1 MIYLDNAATSFPK
14 PQKVLEAVDY
24 AQRNYAVNVGRGSYP
39 LANYAASVVEETKA
53 LLARMVNAKDTSKVI
68 FTPSATIAANE
79 IILGLPWDKY
89 KTIYLSPFEHNA
101 VARPLNRQC
110 ELFGLQMNV
119 LPFSSDTQE
128 WDREATKLL
137 FEQNPP
143 DYVFISQVSN
153 VTGLVLPVIEIA
165 QLAKEYNA
173 VVIVDAS
180 QSLGLLALDVQ
191 RDLIDYLIFAGHK
204 SLYSSWGIG
213 GFVANN
219 NLLTPVICGGTGSD
233 SLNLS
238 MGDHLSGSFE
248 AGSPNTIAIASLN
261 ASLKWINEVKP
272 EAINK
277 KKNQLMTLLLSLLR
291 KDSVKLYLPS
301 SLSNHTSIL
310 SLNVADYEPSEVGVI
325 LANDFNIAVR
335 TGYHCAPF
343 VHDLIGTRDR
353 LGTVRISLGF
363 FNTEDDIISV
373 ANALNDL

>member
-1 MIYLDNAATSFPK
+1 
-14 PQKVLEAVDY
+14 
-24 AQRNYAVNVGRGSYP
+24 
-39 LANYAASVVEETKA
+39 
-53 LLARMVNAKDTSKVI
+53 
-68 FTPSATIAANE
+68 
-79 IILGLPWDKY
+79 
-89 KTIYLSPFEHNA
+89 
-101 VARPLNRQC
+101 
-110 ELFGLQMNV
+110 MNI

-272 EAINK
+272 EAIIK
-277 KKNQLMTLLLSLLR
+277 KKNQLMTLLLSLLK

-363 FNTEDDIISV
+363 FNTEDDIILV

>member
-14 PQKVLEAVDY
+14 PEKVLEAVDY

-53 LLARMVNAKDTSKVI
+53 LLARMVNAKDTSEVV
-68 FTPSATIAANE
+68 FTPSATLAANE

-89 KTIYLSPFEHNA
+89 KAIYLSPFEHNA
-101 VARPLNRQC
+101 IARPLNRQC
-110 ELFGLQMNV
+110 ELFGLQMNL
-119 LPFSSDTQE
+119 LPFASDTQE

-137 FEQNPP
+137 FEQTPP

-153 VTGLVLPVIEIA
+153 VTGLVLPVAEIA
-165 QLAKEYNA
+165 QLAKEYDA

-180 QSLGLLALDVQ
+180 QSLGLLDLDVQ
-191 RDLIDYLIFAGHK
+191 RDMIDYLIFAGHK

-213 GFVANN
+213 GFVTNN

-238 MGDHLSGSFE
+238 MGDQLSGSFE

-261 ASLKWINEVKP
+261 ASVKWINEMKP
-272 EAINK
+272 EAIIQ
-277 KKNQLMTLLLSLLR
+277 KKNQLMRLLLSLLE
-291 KDSVKLYLPS
+291 KDSFKLYLPS
-301 SLSNHTSIL
+301 SISNHTSIL

-325 LANDFNIAVR
+325 LANDYNIAVR

-343 VHDLIGTRDR
+343 VHDLIGTKDR

-363 FNTEDDIISV
+363 FNTEDDIMAV
-373 ANALNDL
+373 ANALKDL